1 MCYSAIDKK
10 SLISAFRLSQI
21 SAASHRTRRLQV
33 FYHHRNQRNTRD
45 IAGSYTLQIHLIST
59 INSGNAR
66 LWICTMVL
74 ANTGLPEKTSWRHLT
89 LPCSEGCIHICHK
102 QQLIYDVI
110 HRCAVLCQHL
120 LDVCVGLAHLRLHIS
135 PTNYI
140 APYRH
145 GSPARRHRWYC
156 QLWPPDNNHT
166 LSPGH
171 TKGLSLFTDRHFAS
185 FRVTGSKK

>member
-1 MCYSAIDKK
+1 M
-10 SLISAFRLSQI
+10 
-21 SAASHRTRRLQV
+21 
-33 FYHHRNQRNTRD
+33 
-45 IAGSYTLQIHLIST
+45 QIHLIST
-59 INSGNAR
+59 ISSGNAR

-74 ANTGLPEKTSWRHLT
+74 ANTGLPEKTSWRQLT

-140 APYRH
+140 ALIVMAH
-145 GSPARRHRWYC
+145 
-156 QLWPPDNNHT
+156 L
-166 LSPGH
+166 PGDIDGIVNFDRLTITILFLPGD

>member
-1 MCYSAIDKK
+1 
-10 SLISAFRLSQI
+10 
-21 SAASHRTRRLQV
+21 
-33 FYHHRNQRNTRD
+33 
-45 IAGSYTLQIHLIST
+45 LQIHLIST
-59 INSGNAR
+59 ISSGNAR

-140 APYRH
+140 ALIVMAHLPGDIDGIVNFGRLTITILFLPDIPRDLASLLIVILLPLELQVQRNKVHYISHCSINLH
-145 GSPARRHRWYC
+145 G
-156 QLWPPDNNHT
+156 
-166 LSPGH
+166 
-171 TKGLSLFTDRHFAS
+171 
-185 FRVTGSKK
+185 